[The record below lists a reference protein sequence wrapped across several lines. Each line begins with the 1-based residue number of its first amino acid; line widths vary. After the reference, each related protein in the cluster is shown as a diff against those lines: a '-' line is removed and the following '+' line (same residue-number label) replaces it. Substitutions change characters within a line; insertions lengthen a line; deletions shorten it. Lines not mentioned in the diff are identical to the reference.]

1 MRNIERRTWSLGDIG
16 IRFVILALAAMIL
29 MALQSTG
36 HLAPVQSAVTQL
48 TSPAQLG
55 TTAAA
60 DTVGQ
65 WVDFVLEIRT
75 LRTRALE
82 LEEINATLR
91 AENFRLSEVER
102 ENNNLRELLNF
113 AETRPDLELRGAQI
127 VARVLGQ
134 DSVNFQNFIR
144 IDLGLRHGIEQGMPV
159 VTNVGLVG
167 RITEV
172 NDSTSDVLLITDP
185 NSGVNSTLSGSRVN
199 GVIRGNPGG
208 TLIMDF
214 IPQSAIFTVGEDI
227 LTSGLTSEIGGGRFP
242 RGIPIGQVVQI
253 DQRDEEVFQRAI
265 VQPAVD
271 FDQLDLVL
279 VITNF
284 DPMADLSEVLP
295 DTSPVTDEALPQ
307 GAEGTEGAAEEGENG
322 AQPADVLPGGDAAG
336 EPDNGSNL
344 PEGVVPT
351 ESGTGAP
358 VGSEPVPPETETTP

>member
-1 MRNIERRTWSLGDIG
+1 MRNIERRTRSLGDIG

-36 HLAPVQSAVTQL
+36 RLAPLQSAITQL

-60 DTVGQ
+60 DAVAG
-65 WVDFVLEIRT
+65 WFDFLIDIRT
-75 LRTRALE
+75 LRTRTLE

-144 IDLGLRHGIEQGMPV
+144 IDLGMRHGIEQGMPV

-185 NSGVNSTLSGSRVN
+185 NSGVNAILSGSRVN

-208 TLIMDF
+208 TLIMDY
-214 IPQSAIFTVGEDI
+214 IPQSAVFTVGEDI
-227 LTSGLTSEIGGGRFP
+227 LTSGLTSEVGGGRFP
-242 RGIPIGQVVQI
+242 KGIPIGQVVQI
-253 DQRDEEVFQRAI
+253 DQRDEEVFQQAI

-271 FDQLDLVL
+271 FDQLELVL
-279 VITNF
+279 IITNF
-284 DPMADLSEVLP
+284 DPLADLPELLP
-295 DTSPVTDEALPQ
+295 ENAPVPDE
-307 GAEGTEGAAEEGENG
+307 GAEETPGGATGNFPNEGAPSDGSGGNAEDG
-322 AQPADVLPGGDAAG
+322 ASGDG
-336 EPDNGSNL
+336 V
-344 PEGVVPT
+344 PEGVLPT

-358 VGSEPVPPETETTP
+358 VLGEPAEPETETAP